1 MLGLEPN
8 IRVYVRTGF
17 TDGRLGFEG
26 LRGIALKFVKLN
38 PRNGHLFVFCNKRAN
53 RVKLL
58 WYHDGGFYVA
68 AKRMDR
74 GGLDWPR
81 TDAGAA
87 QMNMRQLEALLKGV
101 EFTRPN
107 GGVRR

>member
-1 MLGLEPN
+1 MLGLDPKM
-8 IRVYVRTGF
+8 RVYVRTGF

-26 LRGIALKFVKLN
+26 LRGIALKVVGLN
-38 PRNGHLFVFCNKRAN
+38 PRNGHLFVFCNASRNRA
-53 RVKLL
+53 KFL

-68 AKRMDR
+68 SKRMDR
-74 GGLDWPR
+74 GTLDWPR

-107 GGVRR
+107 GGVRK